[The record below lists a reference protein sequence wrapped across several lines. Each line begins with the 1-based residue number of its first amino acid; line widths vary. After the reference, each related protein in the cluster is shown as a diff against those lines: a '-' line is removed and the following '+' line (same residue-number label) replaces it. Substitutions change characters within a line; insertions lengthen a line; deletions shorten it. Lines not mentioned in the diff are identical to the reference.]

1 MAEDKTKLTKTEIED
16 LVNDLENWHIDG
28 VWLKKK
34 YLFDNF
40 KEINRFLPY
49 LANTI
54 VNQNHHPEFAF
65 DTKTKSITIKMT
77 THSKNQITRSD
88 INLASALEK
97 WKTLT

>member
-1 MAEDKTKLTKTEIED
+1 MPEDKTKLTKKEIET
-16 LVNDLENWHIDG
+16 LVNDLEDWHING
-28 VWLKKK
+28 TWLKKK

-54 VNQNHHPEFAF
+54 VNQNHHPEVAF

-77 THSKNQITRSD
+77 THSEGQITKSD

-97 WKTLT
+97 WKILT